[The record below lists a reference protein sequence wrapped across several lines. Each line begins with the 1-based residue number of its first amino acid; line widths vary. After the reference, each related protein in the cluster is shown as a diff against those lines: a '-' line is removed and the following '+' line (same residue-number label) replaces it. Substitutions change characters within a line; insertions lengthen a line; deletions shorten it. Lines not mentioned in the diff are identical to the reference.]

1 MRAVKENYQNEWNH
15 IHFADCN
22 MEENIGNYPQ
32 TKLRWCGYKSR
43 DYHKFEQKRT
53 RGDPFAHKLE
63 QSGGGGGAS
72 LIHTQSHKRRLLVAV
87 EGLSF
92 SHATKQF
99 DNR

>member
-1 MRAVKENYQNEWNH
+1 
-15 IHFADCN
+15 
-22 MEENIGNYPQ
+22 MEENIGNNPQ
-32 TKLRWCGYKSR
+32 TILRWSGYKSR

-63 QSGGGGGAS
+63 QSGGGGRGAS